1 MSFYELKE
9 LTKGNGFSIGVG
21 GKENLR
27 TCFHR
32 EPLTFSNISIISIGK
47 KKTFK
52 SNLKQK

>member
-1 MSFYELKE
+1 MSFYELKD